1 MGSRRRL
8 RFGSQIGSAPQLV
21 SGSTLTVEFQL
32 LLTKQFWDVW
42 DLVPGETLSGTTH
55 LCAVWRPLPYLVA
68 LLRGNGAARQCMVS

>member
-32 LLTKQFWDVW
+32 LALLTKQFWDLW
-42 DLVPGETLSGTTH
+42 DLVSGLSGTTH

-68 LLRGNGAARQCMVS
+68 LLRGVGAARECMVS